1 MRGPTREGEGDLH
14 VFADGDACTLPRA
27 LPAGKETVVVTG
39 DKAPSVEACIAR
51 VKSLIDVARA
61 AGPPGGGTAHARP
74 AFSRAIQ
81 LPPGAEAQVIGVAG
95 ATVKAICQVRAEA
108 MGRRL
113 WRTHPFPR
121 AALLP

>member
-1 MRGPTREGEGDLH
+1 M
-14 VFADGDACTLPRA
+14 FADGDACTLPPI

-61 AGPPGGGTAHARP
+61 AGPPGGTAHARP

-108 MGRRL
+108 KGKRL
-113 WRTHPFPR
+113 
-121 AALLP
+121 